1 MKGKHGSGSKRSLQC
16 VNPPCIHVVYDE
28 RRRIYAIFVEV
39 DEENIFRV
47 EAGMLESACRELARA
62 KDMGLREASL
72 QETDFL
78 AIKYLNARPVE

>member
-1 MKGKHGSGSKRSLQC
+1 M
-16 VNPPCIHVVYDE
+16 VYDE

-39 DEENIFRV
+39 DEENIFPV

-72 QETDFL
+72 PETDFL